1 MLYAIDTVFY
11 AIERDKYGLSLDG
24 VALARHDGPME
35 RLINADELAE
45 ILGVSSR
52 TVDTW
57 RAGGEGPDYIKVGA
71 QIRYRPVD
79 VEDWLKTVRII
90 QGNTAGREK
99 PGPGWK
105 DFVTKVVQPSD
116 TSVPND
122 NLWRMWNQYLAD
134 EPAAQQ
140 RDDGPEL
147 PADLRHALQELIP
160 LDAPK
165 PNGATNALAGIRLT
179 TYGQNLLVTAK
190 QREWALPGVVH
201 AADIGMGLAG
211 EQFALGRRGGATPTE
226 AVIDFAQHPVLTI
239 YGDGTG
245 KTTALRHLIRA
256 ITKRRLDFHNPA
268 AEAILVV
275 FDPKRGL
282 QDETAGL
289 IPGEDYYET
298 HLIDMAKRI
307 LALETLM
314 AERSKPSTDG
324 EASDDHHPIV
334 YLLIDDLHTIP
345 WDSINIENAGASPFA
360 EKSIAIHAILTRLR
374 RLLQHD
380 DIGLRIIAT
389 HPHRISKAARLN
401 ERALISWLAEPLP
414 GKSNVI
420 TLGSPTDHL
429 IGTHD
434 YDRNLP
440 AGAGLLT
447 AADEH
452 DSGYLQLALPDDITS

>member
-1 MLYAIDTVFY
+1 
-11 AIERDKYGLSLDG
+11 
-24 VALARHDGPME
+24 ME

-165 PNGATNALAGIRLT
+165 PNGATNALSGIRLT

-190 QREWALPGVVH
+190 QREWALPGAVH

-226 AVIDFAQHPVLTI
+226 VVIDFARHPVLTI

-256 ITKRRLDFHNPA
+256 ITKRRLDFDNPA

-275 FDPKRGL
+275 FDMNRGL

-289 IPGEDYYET
+289 IEGEDYYET
-298 HLIDMAKRI
+298 HPIGMAQRI
-307 LALETLM
+307 LALEMLM

-324 EASDDHHPIV
+324 GASGDHRPIV

-345 WDSINIENAGASPFA
+345 WRGVKVENAGANPFA
-360 EKSIAIHAILTRLR
+360 EKSTAVAIHDALNRLQG
-374 RLLQHD
+374 LLQAVD
-380 DIGLRIIAT
+380 GVGLRIIAT
-389 HPHRISKAARLN
+389 HPHRNSKAARRN
-401 ERALISWLAEPLP
+401 EHALISWLAEPLP

-429 IGTHD
+429 IGTQD

-447 AADEH
+447 AADGH